1 MAEAIRNVAVL
12 SIDALRADHL
22 PQFGYERDTAP
33 TLEDLSASG
42 IHCTNAVSAS
52 THTREAMPA
61 MLSGQHAADATG
73 GSYELQAETV
83 ATLIGDAAATGFFH
97 SNPFVSRAYGFDEGF
112 DVFDDDL
119 RLSQHKL
126 VALAQR
132 ALDKLR
138 NRHYARAEEIN
149 ERSLSWLDSR
159 DDDRPFLLW
168 NHYMDV
174 HGPYEP
180 PSEYAERW
188 ADDPP
193 SDRAAGSLFRRAV
206 KEPESITDEERQTLV
221 DLYDGEI
228 RYTDDQIQAILDGLE
243 ARGLRD
249 ETLVIVTSDH
259 GEAFGEHGYFEHPRF
274 LDEELVR
281 VPLILDG
288 PRIDD
293 RNIDK
298 PASGLE
304 IVPTALDVLGV
315 EHESLPGVSLLSND
329 GSDVVISSVSGEGDR
344 STRRQFSA
352 RSSEWKVVKEYD
364 VDRGTVTRESLHTV
378 TDGAASETDQNTTKK
393 DNAVLEREV
402 LAEHISTRLDELE
415 TAGERPADEQ
425 VQGRL
430 EALGYID
437 E

>member
-1 MAEAIRNVAVL
+1 MVDPIRNVAVL

-22 PQFGYERDTAP
+22 PQFGYERETAP
-33 TLEDLSASG
+33 TLADLSASG

-61 MLSGQHAADATG
+61 MLSGQHAEDATDS
-73 GSYELQAETV
+73 SYELRADTV
-83 ATLIGDAAATGFFH
+83 ASLIGEPATTGFFH

-112 DVFDDDL
+112 DAFNDDL

-138 NRHYARAEEIN
+138 NRHYARAVEIN

-159 DDDRPFLLW
+159 DNDRPFLLW

-180 PSEYAERW
+180 PAEYAERW

-193 SDRAAGSLFRRAV
+193 SDRGAGSLFQRAV
-206 KEPESITDEERQTLV
+206 KDPESITDAERQTLV

-228 RYTDDQIQAILDGLE
+228 RYTDEQIGAFLDGLE
-243 ARGLRD
+243 VRGLRE

-259 GEAFGEHGYFEHPRF
+259 GEVFGEHGYYEHPRF
-274 LDEELVR
+274 LYEELLR

-288 PRIDD
+288 PGIEGRTIDQ
-293 RNIDK
+293 
-298 PASGLE
+298 PASVLD
-304 IVPTALDVLGV
+304 IVPTALDALAI
-315 EHESLPGVSLLSND
+315 ENDSLPGVSLLTED
-329 GSDVVISSVSGEGDR
+329 GSDVVLSSVRGEGDR
-344 STRRQFSA
+344 ATKRQFAA
-352 RSSEWKVVKEYD
+352 RSSEWKLVREYD
-364 VDRGTVTRESLHTV
+364 VEEKTLIDERLYPVA
-378 TDGAASETDQNTTKK
+378 DGAAEDDIAENDNK
-393 DNAVLEREV
+393 DALTEREI
-402 LAEHISTRLDELE
+402 LNEHISARLSDMN
-415 TAGERPADEQ
+415 TTGERTSEEEVED
-425 VQGRL
+425 RL
-430 EALGYID
+430 EALGYVD
-437 E
+437 K

>member
-1 MAEAIRNVAVL
+1 MAGPIRNVAVL
-12 SIDALRADHL
+12 SIDALRVDHL
-22 PQFGYERDTAP
+22 PQFGYERETAP

-42 IHCTNAVSAS
+42 IHYTNAVSAS

-61 MLSGQHAADATG
+61 MLSGQHAADATD
-73 GSYELQAETV
+73 GSYELRADTV
-83 ATLIGDAAATGFFH
+83 ASLVGESAATGFFH

-112 DVFDDDL
+112 DAFDDDL

-149 ERSLSWLDSR
+149 ERSLSWLDGR

-180 PSEYAERW
+180 PSEYASRW

-193 SDRAAGSLFRRAV
+193 SDRAAGSLFQRAV
-206 KEPESITDEERQTLV
+206 KEPDSITDAERQALV

-228 RYTDDQIQAILDGLE
+228 RYIDAQIRAFLDGLE
-243 ARGLRD
+243 ARGLRE

-274 LDEELVR
+274 LDEELLR

-288 PRIDD
+288 PGVEARTVKQATSVLDV
-293 RNIDK
+293 
-298 PASGLE
+298 
-304 IVPTALDVLGV
+304 VPTALDALGV
-315 EHESLPGVSLLSND
+315 GSDSLPGVSLLSND
-329 GSDVVISSVSGEGDR
+329 GSDVVISSVRGEDDR
-344 STRRQFSA
+344 STKRQFSA
-352 RSSEWKVVKEYD
+352 RSSEWKLVREYD
-364 VDRGTVTRESLHTV
+364 VETEERVEERLYAVS
-378 TDGAASETDQNTTKK
+378 DGVAGNDDLSRKHPDE
-393 DNAVLEREV
+393 AVNERD
-402 LAEHISTRLDELE
+402 RLDKHVADRLDGLE
-415 TAGERPADEQ
+415 SAEERDADDGIQ
-425 VQGRL
+425 DRL
-430 EALGYID
+430 QALGYVD
-437 E
+437 

>member
-1 MAEAIRNVAVL
+1 MAEPIRNIAVL
-12 SIDALRADHL
+12 SVDALRADHL
-22 PQFGYERDTAP
+22 PQFGYERETAP
-33 TLEDLSASG
+33 TLEGLSASG
-42 IHCTNAVSAS
+42 VHCTNAVSAS

-61 MLSGQHAADATG
+61 MLSGQHAADATD
-73 GSYELQAETV
+73 GSYELRADTV
-83 ATLIGDAAATGFFH
+83 ASLVGESADTGFFH

-112 DVFDDDL
+112 DAFDDDL
-119 RLSQHKL
+119 RLSRHKL

-180 PSEYAERW
+180 PSEYAQRW

-193 SDRAAGSLFRRAV
+193 SDRAAGSLFQRAV
-206 KEPESITDEERQTLV
+206 KEPETITDEERQTLV

-228 RYTDDQIQAILDGLE
+228 RYTDDQIRAFLDGLE
-243 ARGLRD
+243 ARGLLE

-259 GEAFGEHGYFEHPRF
+259 GEAFGERGYFEHPRF
-274 LDEELVR
+274 LDEELLR

-288 PRIDD
+288 PEVEARSID
-293 RNIDK
+293 RA
-298 PASGLE
+298 ASVLDV
-304 IVPTALDVLGV
+304 VPTALNVLGV
-315 EHESLPGVSLLSND
+315 GSDSLPGVSLLSND
-329 GSDVVISSVSGEGDR
+329 GSDVVISSVRGEGDR
-344 STRRQFSA
+344 SVKQQFSA
-352 RSSEWKVVKEYD
+352 RSSDRKLVREYD
-364 VDRGTVTRESLHTV
+364 VEQEALVEDHLYAVSDGVAGDAVDDRGEEAERVRETL
-378 TDGAASETDQNTTKK
+378 D
-393 DNAVLEREV
+393 
-402 LAEHISTRLDELE
+402 EHVATRLDGLE
-415 TAGERPADEQ
+415 ATGNRDADEQ

-430 EALGYID
+430 QALGYVD